1 MPHIFRPLNQNMSA
15 RNYDSQLIT
24 QRLQDK
30 VNAAFVGRVQSQN
43 LSIQRPMLST
53 PTQSFVNEVVS
64 GSMTVYAKSEGVQL
78 RDIGANCPCLPAPQG
93 VVDLNIG
100 TGQ

>member
-1 MPHIFRPLNQNMSA
+1 MSA

-30 VNAAFVGRVQSQN
+30 TNAVFVSRVQAVNQ
-43 LSIQRPMLST
+43 SIQRPMLST
-53 PTQSFVNEVVS
+53 PTQSFVNEVLS

-78 RDIGANCPCLPAPQG
+78 RDIGGGCPCTPAPQN

-100 TGQ
+100 GSGM